1 MRGCQESG
9 SSQDVD
15 RADVLVVSQGSFRR
29 ADNPLPQLVLT
40 ILTQILYL
48 SKTSKCLSERELYFF
63 RNSFL
68 RGSFL

>member
-29 ADNPLPQLVLT
+29 ADNPVPQLVLT

-48 SKTSKCLSERELYFF
+48 SKTSKYLSERELYFF

>member
-1 MRGCQESG
+1 LM
-9 SSQDVD
+9 
-15 RADVLVVSQGSFRR
+15 VSQGSFRR

-48 SKTSKCLSERELYFF
+48 SKTSQCQSEREVYLF

-68 RGSFL
+68 KGSFR